1 MSLSLC
7 VLGSGSGGNC
17 TLLMVQE
24 KRRARHILIDCGL
37 SLRETRRRLGPLG
50 LDLGDIDDILLTHL
64 DWDHFSPPWAN
75 VLERH
80 EITLHVHHRHR
91 SPALRAGVP
100 GSRLAMFNGGFALGD
115 STTVESIHLAHD
127 ELGTVG
133 FIIEHDGRR
142 LGFATD
148 LGRVPDALF
157 ASFRELHALAF
168 ESNYD
173 RDMQLSSGRPA
184 FLKKRIMGGAG
195 HLSNVQSFEAVRR
208 IAAESKLAHVILLH
222 LSRQC
227 NDPRIIARLYARH
240 APDLLD
246 RLTITC
252 QFEPTPV
259 LRVHLRGRRGR
270 RGRPVA
276 LRPGEQLSMFGV

>member
-17 TLLMVQE
+17 TLLMLQDGQ
-24 KRRARHILIDCGL
+24 RTRHALIDCGL
-37 SLRETRRRLGPLG
+37 SIRETRRRLAPLG

-64 DWDHFSPPWAN
+64 DCDHFAPPWAN
-75 VLERH
+75 ALARH
-80 EITLHVHHRHR
+80 DITLHVHHRHR

-100 GSRLAMFNGGFALGD
+100 GTRMALFNGGFTLGA
-115 STTVESIHLAHD
+115 STAVESVHFAHD

-148 LGRVPDALF
+148 LGRVPDSLF
-157 ASFRELHALAF
+157 ERFRGLHALAF

-173 RDMQLSSGRPA
+173 RTMQVKSGRPA

-195 HLSNVQSFEAVRR
+195 HLSNGQSFEAVTR
-208 IAAESKLAHVILLH
+208 IAAASKLSHVILLH
-222 LSRQC
+222 LSREC
-227 NDPRIIARLYARH
+227 NDPRIISRHYARH

-246 RLTITC
+246 RVTITD

-259 LRVHLRGRRGR
+259 LRVHRRGR
-270 RGRPVA
+270 RGNPPRPGV
-276 LRPGEQLSMFGV
+276 GEQLAMFGA